1 MKENGEAVK
10 TAISASREQKIEKI
24 RSGKFFAKGDL
35 IVFAACILLVGVF
48 TFLAF
53 GFGRSERGTSFE
65 VISYGETIA
74 TLPLGEDAEYLY
86 TVPWAYKDYRN
97 YEKGLLREAV
107 KDLLPEDILWRK
119 KSPYPKTH
127 NPAYL
132 IAVQTEL
139 QKVLDDSR
147 APIYRFVK
155 RDALRRL
162 LDADVQQP
170 WYGQLMTTPQTIAYF
185 VQLNYWLEKFR
196 PEIRI

>member
-53 GFGRSERGTSFE
+53 GFGRSEKGNSFE

-86 TVPWAYKDYRN
+86 TVGGGKGSLVRVMLGELYEDYTDGNLIKVEGGKVSVAEADCPDRICVLN
-97 YEKGLLREAV
+97 GAVDSGEIICMPHGLTIKIVGGLEG
-107 KDLLPEDILWRK
+107 
-119 KSPYPKTH
+119 
-127 NPAYL
+127 
-132 IAVQTEL
+132 
-139 QKVLDDSR
+139 
-147 APIYRFVK
+147 
-155 RDALRRL
+155 DA
-162 LDADVQQP
+162 
-170 WYGQLMTTPQTIAYF
+170 
-185 VQLNYWLEKFR
+185 
-196 PEIRI
+196 